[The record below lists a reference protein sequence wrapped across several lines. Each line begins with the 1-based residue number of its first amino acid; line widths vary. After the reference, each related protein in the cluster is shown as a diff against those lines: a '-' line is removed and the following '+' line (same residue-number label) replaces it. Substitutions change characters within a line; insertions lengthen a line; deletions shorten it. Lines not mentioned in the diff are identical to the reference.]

1 MAHRF
6 QQLTLISILSFV
18 GSSSFALNAIECRS
32 SVLFDNQEYS
42 VLLTDVKVKLYQT
55 LENSESVTGQVDLW
69 HSGLVRIDIKETNGC
84 DPQKQLV
91 EVSVKENR
99 EPAATNVFRTR
110 ESNFDLKVPMG
121 NDQTIRVQCSAV
133 SEAQLNSNCQ

>member
-32 SVLFDNQEYS
+32 SVQFDHHEYS
-42 VLLTDVKVKLYQT
+42 VLLTDVKAKMYQA
-55 LENSESVTGQVDLW
+55 LESSESVTGQVDLW
-69 HSGLVRIDIKETNGC
+69 HSGLVRIDIKEKNGC
-84 DPQKQLV
+84 DTKKRFV

-99 EPAATNVFRTR
+99 SPAATNVFRTR
-110 ESNFDLKVPMG
+110 ESDFDLKVPMG

-133 SEAQLNSNCQ
+133 SESQFNSNCQ